1 VKILHVI
8 PSISPAR
15 GGTSRAILD
24 MVHALQSQEIDVEIA
39 TTNDD
44 GDDLLDVPLGKCTL
58 YDRIPTYFFPR
69 FSPSIPA
76 VREFAFSGSFTTWL
90 FQNIAKYELIHVHAI
105 FSYTSTVAMVIAR
118 LRGVPYLVTPH
129 GLLCEWS
136 LQQSTQKKQAYL
148 KLIERSNLDG
158 ARAIHL
164 TCQQER
170 EDVLALD
177 FKSSTFVLSLAL
189 TTIPAQI
196 PDAAH
201 LLRQS
206 LNCPADEPIILF
218 LSRLHYKKGLDYL
231 IPALGKL
238 RDRRFTFVIA
248 GNGTP
253 GYEAEIQ
260 SLLLAAGI
268 KDRTQMVGFV
278 EGEQKDLLIQGADL
292 FALTSHSENF
302 GIAVLEAL
310 VVGTPVLLTPGVGLA
325 TVVRDNN
332 LGYVADLDIEAITAA
347 LDRHL
352 ADPDRAKLIGA
363 HARQFT
369 LENYTWETIATD
381 LIQVYR
387 SIADQL
393 SNLARTNDN

>member
-8 PSISPAR
+8 PSISAAR

-24 MVHALQSQEIDVEIA
+24 MVHALQVQGIDVEIA

-44 GDDLLDVPLGKCTL
+44 GDNLLDVPLGERTL
-58 YDRIPTYFFPR
+58 FDRIPTYFFPR

-76 VREFAFSGSFTTWL
+76 IREFAFSGSFTTWL
-90 FQNIAKYELIHVHAI
+90 FQNIAKYEAIHVHAI

-148 KLIERSNLDG
+148 NLIERSNLDR
-158 ARAIHL
+158 ARSIHL
-164 TCQQER
+164 TCQQEQD
-170 EDVLALD
+170 DVLALN
-177 FKSSTFVLSLAL
+177 FKSPTFVLPLAL
-189 TTIPAQI
+189 TEIPAQI
-196 PDAAH
+196 PDAAN
-201 LLRQS
+201 LLRHS
-206 LNCPADEPIILF
+206 LNLPADEPIILF

-231 IPALGKL
+231 IPALGQL

-253 GYEAEIQ
+253 AYEAELQ
-260 SLLLAAGI
+260 SLLVTAGI
-268 KDRTQMVGFV
+268 EDRTQMVGFV

-325 TVVRDNN
+325 TMVRDND
-332 LGYVADLDIEAITAA
+332 LGYMTDLNIDAITAA
-347 LDRHL
+347 LDRYL
-352 ADPDRAKLIGA
+352 ADPDRAKLMGER
-363 HARQFT
+363 ARQFT
-369 LENYTWETIATD
+369 LANYTWDKIATD
-381 LIQVYR
+381 LVRFYR
-387 SIADQL
+387 SIVDGL
-393 SNLARTNDN
+393 PILV